1 MHKGV
6 ILLIKASQ
14 IDEAKDKIQEFL
26 VQYGDGD
33 VWDWYVIG
41 GRWSGTLNSKSKEF
55 FKKAEEHFK
64 ITYPD
69 ANHNFISTKMVEEQ
83 HQALG
88 DIWSVIGGKGLNP
101 YVRNNYNDFGYDDDV
116 VPLLECKEVV
126 TEWCKDLDIEA
137 EIAWNKMLEAKTIEG
152 YDMSSYYARKY
163 ADFKNDVF
171 SFESN
176 VFDTENYTNNPAQ
189 AFQNAEEY
197 FAVMVDMHN

>member
-101 YVRNNYNDFGYDDDV
+101 YARSSYNDFGYDDDV

>member
-1 MHKGV
+1 
-6 ILLIKASQ
+6 
-14 IDEAKDKIQEFL
+14 
-26 VQYGDGD
+26 
-33 VWDWYVIG
+33 
-41 GRWSGTLNSKSKEF
+41 
-55 FKKAEEHFK
+55 
-64 ITYPD
+64 
-69 ANHNFISTKMVEEQ
+69 
-83 HQALG
+83 
-88 DIWSVIGGKGLNP
+88 
-101 YVRNNYNDFGYDDDV
+101 V